1 MAGLGKYLRI
11 CLGVL
16 WVPRQFYLTLAV
28 AVWIAG
34 YFLTS
39 AWYHHQY
46 LRWLW
51 PIFFLNGDLLFKT
64 AREVKWLWLAGG
76 LLGYQMLSRLW
87 SPQVGEI
94 GGVHDVAVIAVLLLA
109 LVTIGRQGGLATFLM
124 GIITLFG
131 TVVTLYCLFAF
142 YGDAEHTFTS
152 RFRNPLMYELGL
164 NPVLTGMMCCLCAM
178 VAMWHAR
185 RNEWRLAQ
193 GVWLTCVLVLSYG
206 VIASGSRGAM
216 LAAIAGM
223 VVLAYEL
230 RKKFLPAAGAMLF
243 AIVCYVF
250 LVLSSET
257 GVDLVERGST
267 GRFTIYEWFL
277 ERMSLREYLV
287 GRGIGA
293 DISIPEEE
301 LGWFVDHPHSSYVS
315 QLVMTGVIGLGAL
328 GAMLA
333 WALHA
338 GWTRLRS
345 REAVW
350 VALLAS
356 GATALLFDCGQI
368 LTIHSAPRIEF
379 LMLMVPAALLIGRT
393 KEEI

>member
-1 MAGLGKYLRI
+1 MVGLGKYLRI

-39 AWYHHQY
+39 SWYHHQF

-51 PIFFLNGDLLFKT
+51 PIFFLNADLLIKT

-87 SPQVGEI
+87 SPELAEI
-94 GGVHDVAVIAVLLLA
+94 GGLHDTFVVAVLLVA
-109 LVTIGRQGGLATFLM
+109 LVTIGRQAGLATFLM
-124 GIITLFG
+124 GVVALFG
-131 TVVTLYCLFAF
+131 TVITLYSLFAF
-142 YGDAEHTFTS
+142 YGDAEHTFAS

-164 NPVLTGMMCCLCAM
+164 NPVLTGMMSCLCAM

-185 RNEWRLAQ
+185 RNDWRLTQ
-193 GVWLTCVLVLSYG
+193 GVWLVCVAITSYG

-223 VVLAYEL
+223 VVFAYQL
-230 RKKFLPAAGAMLF
+230 RKQFLPAAGAVLF
-243 AIVCYVF
+243 SIVVYV
-250 LVLSSET
+250 VLILNSEA

-267 GRFTIYEWFL
+267 GRFSIYQWFL
-277 ERMSLREYLV
+277 ERLSLQEYLV

-293 DISIPEEE
+293 NISIPEEE

-315 QLVMTGVIGLGAL
+315 QLVMTGIIGLGAL
-328 GAMLA
+328 ATLLA
-333 WALHA
+333 WALRA

-345 REAVW
+345 SEVVW
-350 VALLAS
+350 LVLVAS

-368 LTIHSAPRIEF
+368 FTIHSAPRIEF

-393 KEEI
+393 KEEV